1 MNDINI
7 TIGHYHAITFES
19 TEILSKFRGLFIN
32 IFNNR
37 KSSVCTYM
45 KIVDDRG
52 QELNNKNFY
61 FISFDCN
68 VINLKEDRNSK
79 KTIQDLL
86 FYYLE
91 NNSDLLREY
100 MLFNENIEKFLSQI
114 EIKSGNLLID
124 FHSTD
129 KTISNFI
136 KSLEISIEYNDDD
149 YVPNYIMREFLIKA
163 LLSMNVHNKNVI
175 LLLSYPE
182 TDVGYKDI
190 NKVISFLKGLNI
202 TTIVIT
208 SNYEFLSAASEQN
221 MFLINKNG
229 EPYDIIGLKKELKVF
244 NFVEDESLSK
254 VSKELAYRDFK
265 HDYSLL
271 DQEIK
276 QFILSDRI

>member
-7 TIGHYHAITFES
+7 KIGHYHAITFES

-229 EPYDIIGLKKELKVF
+229 EPYDIIGLKKELKAF

-265 HDYSLL
+265 HDYLLL
-271 DQEIK
+271 DQEMK

>member
-7 TIGHYHAITFES
+7 KIGHYHAITFES

-32 IFNNR
+32 IFNKR

-229 EPYDIIGLKKELKVF
+229 EPYDIIGLKKELKAF

-265 HDYSLL
+265 HDYLLL
-271 DQEIK
+271 DQEMK

>member
-7 TIGHYHAITFES
+7 TIGDYHTITFES
-19 TEILSKFRGLFIN
+19 TEILSRFRGLFIN

-136 KSLEISIEYNDDD
+136 KSLEISIEYNDDE

-229 EPYDIIGLKKELKVF
+229 EPYDIIGLKKELKAF
-244 NFVEDESLSK
+244 NFVEDESLSI

>member
-7 TIGHYHAITFES
+7 TIGDYHTITFES
-19 TEILSKFRGLFIN
+19 TEILSRFRGLFIN

-86 FYYLE
+86 FYYIE

-136 KSLEISIEYNDDD
+136 KSLEISIEYNDDE

-229 EPYDIIGLKKELKVF
+229 EPYDIIGLKKELKAF
-244 NFVEDESLSK
+244 NFVEDESLSI